1 MLAFG
6 LGRCPTCCL
15 QACPETFAGLYCSK
29 TIRLAAGL
37 VVLGFGVFGL
47 VNAPSLGANL
57 WNGVVCATSEP
68 TGPECASALW
78 GRLRNPSSRRVENPG
93 MAPAIRCARSN
104 SPGWQ
109 AHRVSIELTDSSFHF
124 FEPCLRHC
132 TGLDAIIDLVETQQL
147 RDLIERKS
155 ECLCPADE
163 SQADQIGAFI
173 DAKCALARSVIA

>member
-1 MLAFG
+1 M
-6 LGRCPTCCL
+6 
-15 QACPETFAGLYCSK
+15 
-29 TIRLAAGL
+29 
-37 VVLGFGVFGL
+37 
-47 VNAPSLGANL
+47 
-57 WNGVVCATSEP
+57 
-68 TGPECASALW
+68 CASALW
-78 GRLRNPSSRRVENPG
+78 GAAQESIVQEGVENRAWRRRFG
-93 MAPAIRCARSN
+93 VLAATH
-104 SPGWQ
+104 Q
-109 AHRVSIELTDSSFHF
+109 AGKRIAYLIELTDSSFHF